1 MLFSFRRTTASC
13 GRLSGYALIGG
24 AALLSASAIA
34 QVSTGAA
41 AAASA
46 GGSSASANGGT
57 GGVGLGGI
65 GPGVTVNPGV
75 NSGAGTGV
83 LGRDQGSGALS
94 GPRARRDAQTMAAER
109 GEPVPERAGQ
119 RALMLDQT
127 RREPLGSLSNQSG
140 QPGLQPPSGR
150 PGRSQ

>member
-1 MLFSFRRTTASC
+1 MPISHYPFVPFGPSFRTGALVAAVL
-13 GRLSGYALIGG
+13 LSG
-24 AALLSASAIA
+24 AAFA
-34 QVSTGAA
+34 QVSPGAA

-57 GGVGLGGI
+57 GGVGLGGV

-75 NSGAGTGV
+75 NSGAGMGV
-83 LGRDQGSGALS
+83 QGREQGSGALS
-94 GPRARRDAQTMAAER
+94 GPRARRDAQAVAAER
-109 GEPVPERAGQ
+109 GEAVPERAGQ
-119 RALMLDQT
+119 RALMLDQE

-150 PGRSQ
+150 NAGSQ

>member
-1 MLFSFRRTTASC
+1 MHSSLHPFLPFGHALCATALAATALFS
-13 GRLSGYALIGG
+13 GV
-24 AALLSASAIA
+24 AAA
-34 QVSTGAA
+34 QVSPGAA

-57 GGVGLGGI
+57 GGVGLGGV

-75 NSGAGTGV
+75 DSGAGMGV
-83 LGRDQGSGALS
+83 QGRDQGSGALS
-94 GPRARRDAQTMAAER
+94 GPRARRDAQAVAAER
-109 GEPVPERAGQ
+109 GEAVPERAGQ
-119 RALMLDQT
+119 RALMLDQN

-150 PGRSQ
+150 SSGSQ

>member
-1 MLFSFRRTTASC
+1 MTISFRRACAPSGRAS
-13 GRLSGYALIGG
+13 LSAFVAATALISAG
-24 AALLSASAIA
+24 AMA
-34 QVSTGAA
+34 QVSPGAA

-57 GGVGLGGI
+57 GGVGLGGV

-75 NSGAGTGV
+75 NSGAGLGV
-83 LGRDQGSGALS
+83 QGREQGSGALS
-94 GPRARRDAQTMAAER
+94 GPRARRDAQAVAAGR
-109 GEPVPERAGQ
+109 GEAVPERAGQ

-127 RREPLGSLSNQSG
+127 RREPLGSLSTQSG

-150 PGRSQ
+150 NSGSQ

>member
-1 MLFSFRRTTASC
+1 MRRFQHRSPSFARSLRATVLTAV
-13 GRLSGYALIGG
+13 AF
-24 AALLSASAIA
+24 LSAGAFA
-34 QVSTGAA
+34 QISPGAA

-57 GGVGLGGI
+57 GGVGLGGV

-83 LGRDQGSGALS
+83 QGREQGSGALS
-94 GPRARRDAQTMAAER
+94 GPRARRDAQAVAAQR
-109 GEPVPERAGQ
+109 GEAVPERAGQ

-127 RREPLGSLSNQSG
+127 RREPLGSLSNPSG
-140 QPGLQPPSGR
+140 PPGPPPPSGR
-150 PGRSQ
+150 NTGSQ

>member
-1 MLFSFRRTTASC
+1 MTISFRRACAPSGRAS
-13 GRLSGYALIGG
+13 LSAFVAATALISAG
-24 AALLSASAIA
+24 AMA
-34 QVSTGAA
+34 QVSPGAA

-57 GGVGLGGI
+57 GGVGLGGV

-75 NSGAGTGV
+75 K
-83 LGRDQGSGALS
+83 GREQGSGALS
-94 GPRARRDAQTMAAER
+94 GPRARREAQAVAAGR
-109 GEPVPERAGQ
+109 GEAVPERAGQ

-127 RREPLGSLSNQSG
+127 RREPLGSLSTQSG

-150 PGRSQ
+150 NSGSQ